1 MEGRSADWFV
11 PQIIAALDKEH
22 STEGEAERLRKY
34 NTAAE
39 EDARRLARYDEMFSL
54 LKEAANDGWFSNK
67 DLHDRLQAFL
77 AAEGKVAG

>member
-1 MEGRSADWFV
+1 MCQAY
-11 PQIIAALDKEH
+11 
-22 STEGEAERLRKY
+22 EGERNYLMQKDAKDARATLS
-34 NTAAE
+34 AMQ

>member
-1 MEGRSADWFV
+1 MCQAY
-11 PQIIAALDKEH
+11 
-22 STEGEAERLRKY
+22 EGERNYLMQKDAKDARATLS
-34 NTAAE
+34 AMQ

-77 AAEGKVAG
+77 AAEGKAAG

>member
-1 MEGRSADWFV
+1 MCQAY
-11 PQIIAALDKEH
+11 
-22 STEGEAERLRKY
+22 EGERNYLMQKDAKDARATLSVMQ
-34 NTAAE
+34 

>member
-1 MEGRSADWFV
+1 MDDAQRLAYEERREDERR
-11 PQIIAALDKEH
+11 QER
-22 STEGEAERLRKY
+22 EREEACREEL
-34 NTAAE
+34 E
-39 EDARRLARYDEMFSL
+39 QEDARRLARYDEMFSL

>member
-1 MEGRSADWFV
+1 MCQAY
-11 PQIIAALDKEH
+11 
-22 STEGEAERLRKY
+22 EGERNYLMQKDAKDARATLS
-34 NTAAE
+34 AMQ

-67 DLHDRLQAFL
+67 DLHDRLQTFL

>member
-1 MEGRSADWFV
+1 MCQAY
-11 PQIIAALDKEH
+11 
-22 STEGEAERLRKY
+22 EGERNYLMQKDAKDARATLS
-34 NTAAE
+34 AMQ
-39 EDARRLARYDEMFSL
+39 EDARRLACYDEMFSL

>member
-1 MEGRSADWFV
+1 MREDTEY
-11 PQIIAALDKEH
+11 AAWASH
-22 STEGEAERLRKY
+22 MSRMRLRS
-34 NTAAE
+34 T

-77 AAEGKVAG
+77 ADEGKVAG

>member
-1 MEGRSADWFV
+1 MRED
-11 PQIIAALDKEH
+11 
-22 STEGEAERLRKY
+22 TEYVAWASHMSRMRLRS
-34 NTAAE
+34 T

-77 AAEGKVAG
+77 AAEGKAAG

>member
-1 MEGRSADWFV
+1 MCQAY
-11 PQIIAALDKEH
+11 
-22 STEGEAERLRKY
+22 EGERNYLMQKDAKDARATLS
-34 NTAAE
+34 AMQ

-77 AAEGKVAG
+77 ADEGKVAG

>member
-1 MEGRSADWFV
+1 MCQAYKGERNYLMQKDAKDARATLSAM
-11 PQIIAALDKEH
+11 Q
-22 STEGEAERLRKY
+22 
-34 NTAAE
+34 

>member
-67 DLHDRLQAFL
+67 DLHDRLQTFL

>member
-1 MEGRSADWFV
+1 MREDTEY
-11 PQIIAALDKEH
+11 AAWASH
-22 STEGEAERLRKY
+22 MSRMRLRS
-34 NTAAE
+34 T